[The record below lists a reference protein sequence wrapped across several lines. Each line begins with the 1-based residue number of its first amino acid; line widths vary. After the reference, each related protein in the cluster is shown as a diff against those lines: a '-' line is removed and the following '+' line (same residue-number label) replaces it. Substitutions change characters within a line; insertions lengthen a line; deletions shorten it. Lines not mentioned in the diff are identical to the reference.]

1 NPPCLVIPKLT
12 LSKRYIVI
20 GDEREREE
28 KGSPTRSVI
37 ELWNSGTTSWWVRYL
52 NRIYG
57 KHFARWPPSPG
68 MLVLPPT
75 SGRYFWHAPPGLDRC
90 APKSTIVLN
99 SCFLMDS
106 RNRHSLLE
114 SLKTI
119 AGERVRRLRLNGDS
133 INPPNEEDDRS
144 RKNAS
149 FVEKTSGDSV
159 IAERF
164 NQDDFPTF

>member
-1 NPPCLVIPKLT
+1 M
-12 LSKRYIVI
+12 R
-20 GDEREREE
+20 ERERELE
-28 KGSPTRSVI
+28 RVRSTRSVI
-37 ELWNSGTTSWWVRYL
+37 ELWNSGTTSWWVCYL

-75 SGRYFWHAPPGLDRC
+75 SGRYFWHAPPSLDRC
-90 APKSTIVLN
+90 ASKSTIVLN

-119 AGERVRRLRLNGDS
+119 AGKRVRRLSDDS
-133 INPPNEEDDRS
+133 INLRSNEGDRS
-144 RKNAS
+144 RKKHHVTLSLLN
-149 FVEKTSGDSV
+149 DSTK
-159 IAERF
+159 AG
-164 NQDDFPTF
+164 FPTHDFRTFCHILTCCVQYLQT